1 MKLQDMMSQNI
12 RIRRLIK
19 RNRRTERSIRKRL
32 NAQGMDATFENQKCQ
47 IPFILV
53 KMMQHP
59 NYQIVEHDGR
69 SQVKLH
75 SGAPIKCQG
84 DAEIISQIYPNIL
97 GCPSSSSLNQQQQQQ
112 QSSQTVDFTRDF
124 ARLRQHIPFDEF
136 QRFQKVLKKAS
147 RKYNEVQQRA
157 EIDAGN

>member
-1 MKLQDMMSQNI
+1 
-12 RIRRLIK
+12 
-19 RNRRTERSIRKRL
+19 
-32 NAQGMDATFENQKCQ
+32 
-47 IPFILV
+47 
-53 KMMQHP
+53 MMQHP

-112 QSSQTVDFTRDF
+112 SSQTVDFTRDF